1 MKFNQS
7 YSMRK
12 LLLSLLL
19 SVNCAFAIDTYN
31 STNGQLF
38 IPSVQ
43 VGNNV
48 YSNVLITVGTVLG
61 VGVNMTN
68 ASIHLY
74 QSTFDISNYWVLGG
88 TLRNCATNVSEMY
101 FTSNNFNQGA
111 QTNTVSTSHAVGTF
125 NLPGGSTICSAINL
139 SGVISH
145 LDLTVN
151 STTVWTLD
159 NAIVDAST
167 LNVGWQAFWR
177 DLYNKS
183 ITIVASSST
192 GGTLTCTNKYGGS
205 LSTSLSPTPIDI
217 KSWVGTCVN

>member
-1 MKFNQS
+1 
-7 YSMRK
+7 
-12 LLLSLLL
+12 
-19 SVNCAFAIDTYN
+19 
-31 STNGQLF
+31 
-38 IPSVQ
+38 
-43 VGNNV
+43 
-48 YSNVLITVGTVLG
+48 VLG

-68 ASIHLY
+68 SSIRLY

-88 TLRNCATNVSEMY
+88 TLRNCATNVTEMY
-101 FTSNNFNQGA
+101 FTSNNFNQGT

-167 LNVGWQAFWR
+167 LNYSSLVDTELLNLVKVFVSADQDEKVDAKIFWA
-177 DLYNKS
+177 DDTGAVTTDAIVSIGNGLNGYHPLYIKNDYTNS
-183 ITIVASSST
+183 NGDIYFSSEDSTYTIVLTFKKVRGFYSSKAKPWSA
-192 GGTLTCTNKYGGS
+192 
-205 LSTSLSPTPIDI
+205 
-217 KSWVGTCVN
+217 